1 MLLNGGP
8 LNSAPLNG
16 AGAASAASEPEY
28 VVAGISFL
36 WRLRVVVGGVDM
48 SAQLTGGADVDRE
61 EGAAGVAGF
70 QLYLPAGPVVPGEW
84 VGRTVAIDYISTKE
98 GVTTEA
104 RRFTGRI
111 AGPPQ
116 WDSNN
121 RILSC
126 ECSDQ
131 LQQRVEALSIA
142 EIDALTAGQ
151 WSADVFDPVEGRS
164 RWDYAQERMSTRT
177 ASLDCSPTGEL
188 RVTSWYATA
197 PHFAFGYNT
206 TIDESLSVEW
216 PDLSRLVNTVAI
228 EADYRYMRLRQQ
240 NEAFSWIGGGF
251 CGWYFSDSK
260 ELPTTAMVRDAV
272 ADAGANLL
280 DGYSWDLLPGSAPD
294 PCSIGVPWINYFEAE
309 ELLLGATFTI
319 GRRWAQS
326 VTERYAL
333 NVVVPTSIAA
343 AGEVI
348 ERIGSAFE
356 VESLAAESWADT
368 PFTTGSSSH
377 TDERDDARRVLFL
390 QVQLHQAVA
399 TVVQAHRGTVL
410 NWQVPTSMVMGIDLV
425 HTILFEDQGAR
436 AIGKVVRIADDF
448 GEAVATTTI
457 SIKVMRGGGSVN
469 DPLIPPPSVDEEQ
482 PEPTP
487 TPTTLPT
494 QLGGRIGIDPYDA
507 ELPGFA
513 GNYSV
518 TDSGAEMFPRRF
530 DIDAAELPADK
541 RDELPVPITATY
553 QVAIPNDLLE
563 L

>member
-1 MLLNGGP
+1 MLNSGP

-16 AGAASAASEPEY
+16 SVAGPAAVDPEY
-28 VVAGISFL
+28 IVAGISFL

-48 SAQLTGGADVDRE
+48 SGQLTGAADVDRE

-70 QLYLPAGPVVPGEW
+70 QLHLPAGPVVPGEW
-84 VGRTVAIDYISTKE
+84 VGRTVAIDYISTNG

-116 WDSNN
+116 WDTNN

-142 EIDALTAGQ
+142 EIDALTGGQ
-151 WSADVFDPVEGRS
+151 WSLDVFDPVEGRS

-251 CGWYFSDSK
+251 CGWYFPQSK
-260 ELPTTAMVRDAV
+260 ELPTTAMVREAV
-272 ADAGANLL
+272 ESAGANLL
-280 DGYSWDLLPGSAPD
+280 NGYSWDLLPPSMPD
-294 PCSIGVPWINYFEAE
+294 PCLIGVPWINNFVGE
-309 ELLLGATFTI
+309 ELLLGATFAI

-356 VESLAAESWADT
+356 VDSLAAETWAGT
-368 PFTTGSSSH
+368 PFTDGLSSH
-377 TDERDDARRVLFL
+377 VDERDEARRSLFL
-390 QVQLHQAVA
+390 QVLLRQARA

-410 NWQVPTSMVMGIDLV
+410 SWQVPTSMVMGIDLV
-425 HTILFEDQGAR
+425 HTLRFEDQGAL
-436 AIGKVVRIADDF
+436 ALGKVVRVADDF
-448 GEAVATTTI
+448 GDAVATTTI
-457 SIKVMRGGGSVN
+457 SIKVMRGGGTVTDS
-469 DPLIPPPSVDEEQ
+469 LTPPPSVDEPQ
-482 PEPTP
+482 PDSGYTP
-487 TPTTLPT
+487 TILPT
-494 QLGGRIGIDPYDA
+494 QLGGIDGVPEYD
-507 ELPGFA
+507 EDLPGFS
-513 GNYSV
+513 GNYS
-518 TDSGAEMFPRRF
+518 TSDIAEPIMYPRRF
-530 DIDAAELPADK
+530 DIDAAEIPAEQ
-541 RDELPVPITATY
+541 RDELPVPIPATY

>member
-16 AGAASAASEPEY
+16 AGAASAAPEPEY

-36 WRLRVVVGGVDM
+36 WRLRVVVGGVDV

-84 VGRTVAIDYISTKE
+84 VGRTVTIDYISTKD

-142 EIDALTAGQ
+142 EIDALTGGQ
-151 WSADVFDPVEGRS
+151 WSLDVFDPVEGRS

-188 RVTSWYATA
+188 RVTSWYASA

-228 EADYRYMRLRQQ
+228 ESDYRYMRLRQR
-240 NEAFSWIGGGF
+240 NESYVWIGGGF
-251 CGWYFSDSK
+251 CGWYFSDTK
-260 ELPTTAMVRDAV
+260 ELPTSAMVREAV
-272 ADAGANLL
+272 ESAGGNLMN
-280 DGYSWDLLPGSAPD
+280 GYSWDLLPGSDPD
-294 PCSIGVPWINYFEAE
+294 PCLLGIPWINNFVGE
-309 ELLLGATFTI
+309 ELLLGATFTL

-333 NVVVPTSIAA
+333 SVQVPTSIAA

-356 VESLAAESWADT
+356 VESVAAETWADT
-368 PFTTGSSSH
+368 PFDTGVSSH

-390 QVQLHQAVA
+390 QVQLLQAVA

-410 NWQVPTSMVMGIDLV
+410 SWQVPTSMVMGIDLV

-436 AIGKVVRIADDF
+436 ALGKVVRVADDF

-457 SIKVMRGGGSVN
+457 SIKVMRGGGSVT
-469 DPLIPPPSVDEEQ
+469 DPLTPPDSVDEPQ
-482 PEPTP
+482 PDPVFDSTS
-487 TPTTLPT
+487 LPT
-494 QLGGRIGIDPYDA
+494 QLGNRPDSPPYDD
-507 ELPGFA
+507 ELLGFA
-513 GNYSV
+513 GNYSFG
-518 TDSGAEMFPRRF
+518 SGEQYPRRF
-530 DIDAAELPADK
+530 EIEASEIAAEL
-541 RDELPVPITATY
+541 RDERVEPIERIY

>member
-16 AGAASAASEPEY
+16 AGAASAAPEPEY

-84 VGRTVAIDYISTKE
+84 VGRTVTIDYISTKD

-142 EIDALTAGQ
+142 EIDALTGGQ

-206 TIDESLSVEW
+206 TIDESLRVEW

-251 CGWYFSDSK
+251 CGWYFSDTK
-260 ELPTTAMVRDAV
+260 ELPTSAMVREAV
-272 ADAGANLL
+272 ESAGANLM
-280 DGYSWDLLPGSAPD
+280 DGYSWDLLWPSHPD
-294 PCSIGVPWINYFEAE
+294 PCLIGVPWINNFVGE

-333 NVVVPTSIAA
+333 SVQVPTSISV

-348 ERIGSAFE
+348 ERLGSAFE
-356 VESLAAESWADT
+356 VESVAAETWADT
-368 PFTTGSSSH
+368 PFTDGFSSH

-390 QVQLHQAVA
+390 QVQLLQAVA

-410 NWQVPTSMVMGIDLV
+410 TWQVPTSMVMGIDLV

-436 AIGKVVRIADDF
+436 AIGKVVRVADDF
-448 GEAVATTTI
+448 AEAVATTTL
-457 SIKVMRGGGSVN
+457 SIKVMRGGGDVT
-469 DPLIPPPSVDEEQ
+469 DPLTPPASVDEPQ
-482 PEPTP
+482 PPPIPTP
-487 TPTTLPT
+487 INLPT
-494 QLGGRIGIDPYDA
+494 QLGKRPSSPPYDA
-507 ELPGFA
+507 ALPGFA
-513 GNYSV
+513 GNYSFG
-518 TDSGAEMFPRRF
+518 TGEEYPRRF
-530 DIDAAELPADK
+530 DIDAAEIPAER
-541 RDELPVPITATY
+541 RDELPVPIEATY

>member
-1 MLLNGGP
+1 MMLNGGP
-8 LNSAPLNG
+8 INSAPLNG
-16 AGAASAASEPEY
+16 AGAASAAPEPEY

-36 WRLRVVVGGVDM
+36 WRLRVVVGGIDM

-84 VGRTVAIDYISTKE
+84 VGRTVTIDYISTKG

-121 RILSC
+121 RILTC

-206 TIDESLSVEW
+206 TIDESLRVEW

-228 EADYRYMRLRQQ
+228 EADYRYMRLRQK
-240 NEAFSWIGGGF
+240 NEYFSWIGGGF
-251 CGWYFSDSK
+251 CDWYFPQTK
-260 ELPTTAMVRDAV
+260 ELPTIEMVEEAV
-272 ADAGANLL
+272 ASAGGNLL
-280 DGYSWDLLPGSAPD
+280 AGYSFDTLPPSDPD
-294 PCSIGVPWINYFEAE
+294 PCLTGTPWINRFDN
-309 ELLLGATFTI
+309 LLLGASFAI

-333 NVVVPTSIAA
+333 NVVVPTSVAA

-356 VESLAAESWADT
+356 VESLAAETWADT
-368 PFTTGSSSH
+368 PFTDGLSSH
-377 TDERDDARRVLFL
+377 TDDRDEARRVLFL
-390 QVQLHQAVA
+390 SVLLRQAFA
-399 TVVQAHRGTVL
+399 TVVHAHRGTVL
-410 NWQVPTSMVMGIDLV
+410 TWQVPTSMVMALDLV

-436 AIGKVVRIADDF
+436 AIGKVVRVADDF
-448 GEAVATTTI
+448 GEALPTTAI
-457 SIKVMRGGGSVN
+457 SIRVMRGGGTVN
-469 DPLIPPPSVDEEQ
+469 DPLTPPPSVDEPQ
-482 PEPTP
+482 PDPGYSPTI
-487 TPTTLPT
+487 LPT
-494 QLGGRIGIDPYDA
+494 QLGGIDGVPEYDD
-507 ELPGFA
+507 ELPGFS
-513 GNYSV
+513 GNYS
-518 TDSGAEMFPRRF
+518 DSDIAEPIMYPRRF
-530 DIDAAELPADK
+530 DIDAAEIPAEL
-541 RDELPVPITATY
+541 RDELPVPIAATY

>member
-84 VGRTVAIDYISTKE
+84 VGRTVAIDYISTKN

-142 EIDALTAGQ
+142 EIDTLTAGQ

-206 TIDESLSVEW
+206 TIDESLRVEW

-228 EADYRYMRLRQQ
+228 EADYRYMRLRQK
-240 NEAFSWIGGGF
+240 NEYFSWIGGGF
-251 CGWYFSDSK
+251 CDWYFPQTK
-260 ELPTTAMVRDAV
+260 ELPTIEMVEEAV
-272 ADAGANLL
+272 ASAGGNLL
-280 DGYSWDLLPGSAPD
+280 AGYSFDTLPPSDPD
-294 PCSIGVPWINYFEAE
+294 PCLTGTPWINRFDN
-309 ELLLGATFTI
+309 LLLGATFAI

-333 NVVVPTSIAA
+333 NVVVPTSVAA

-348 ERIGSAFE
+348 ERIGGAFE
-356 VESLAAESWADT
+356 VESLAPETWADT
-368 PFTTGSSSH
+368 PFTDGLSSH
-377 TDERDDARRVLFL
+377 VDERDEARRWLFILVLL
-390 QVQLHQAVA
+390 RQALA
-399 TVVQAHRGTVL
+399 TVVHAHRGTVL
-410 NWQVPTSMVMGIDLV
+410 TWQVPTSMVMGLDLV

-436 AIGKVVRIADDF
+436 AIGKVVRVADDF
-448 GEAVATTTI
+448 GEALPTTTI
-457 SIKVMRGGGSVN
+457 SIRVMRGGGTVN
-469 DPLIPPPSVDEEQ
+469 DPLTPPPSVDEPQ
-482 PEPTP
+482 PDPGYSPTI
-487 TPTTLPT
+487 LPT
-494 QLGGRIGIDPYDA
+494 QLGGIDGVPEYDD
-507 ELPGFA
+507 ELPGFS
-513 GNYSV
+513 GNYS
-518 TDSGAEMFPRRF
+518 DSDIADPIMYPRRF
-530 DIDAAELPADK
+530 DIDAAEIPAEQ
-541 RDELPVPITATY
+541 RDELPVPIPATY

>member
-16 AGAASAASEPEY
+16 AGAASAAPEPEY

-48 SAQLTGGADVDRE
+48 SAHLTGGADVDRE

-84 VGRTVAIDYISTKE
+84 VGRTVTIDYISTKE

-131 LQQRVEALSIA
+131 LQQRVEALSVA
-142 EIDALTAGQ
+142 EIDALTGGQ

-216 PDLSRLVNTVAI
+216 PDLSRLVNTVVI

-251 CGWYFSDSK
+251 CGWYFSDTK
-260 ELPTTAMVRDAV
+260 ELPTSAMVRDAV
-272 ADAGANLL
+272 ADAG
-280 DGYSWDLLPGSAPD
+280 G
-294 PCSIGVPWINYFEAE
+294 C
-309 ELLLGATFTI
+309 
-319 GRRWAQS
+319 
-326 VTERYAL
+326 
-333 NVVVPTSIAA
+333 
-343 AGEVI
+343 AG
-348 ERIGSAFE
+348 FC
-356 VESLAAESWADT
+356 W
-368 PFTTGSSSH
+368 
-377 TDERDDARRVLFL
+377 
-390 QVQLHQAVA
+390 
-399 TVVQAHRGTVL
+399 
-410 NWQVPTSMVMGIDLV
+410 
-425 HTILFEDQGAR
+425 
-436 AIGKVVRIADDF
+436 
-448 GEAVATTTI
+448 
-457 SIKVMRGGGSVN
+457 
-469 DPLIPPPSVDEEQ
+469 
-482 PEPTP
+482 
-487 TPTTLPT
+487 
-494 QLGGRIGIDPYDA
+494 
-507 ELPGFA
+507 
-513 GNYSV
+513 
-518 TDSGAEMFPRRF
+518 
-530 DIDAAELPADK
+530 
-541 RDELPVPITATY
+541 
-553 QVAIPNDLLE
+553 
-563 L
+563 

>member
-8 LNSAPLNG
+8 LNGAPLNG
-16 AGAASAASEPEY
+16 AIASSAEAEPEY
-28 VVAGISFL
+28 IVAGISYL
-36 WRLRVVVGGVDM
+36 WSLRVVVGGVDM

-70 QLYLPAGPVVPGEW
+70 QLYLPAGPVVPSEW
-84 VGRTVAIDYISTKE
+84 VGRTVTIDYISTKE

-131 LQQRVEALSIA
+131 LQQRVEALSVA
-142 EIDALTAGQ
+142 EIDALTCGL
-151 WSADVFDPVEGRS
+151 WSLDVFDPVEGRS

-197 PHFAFGYNT
+197 PHFVFGYNT

-228 EADYRYMRLRQQ
+228 ESDYRYMRLRQQ
-240 NEAFSWIGGGF
+240 NEAYSWIGGGF
-251 CGWYFSDSK
+251 CDWYFSNSK
-260 ELPTTAMVRDAV
+260 ELPTTEMVREAV
-272 ADAGANLL
+272 ASAGANLM
-280 DGYSWDLLPGSAPD
+280 DNFSWDLLWPTMPD
-294 PCSIGVPWINYFEAE
+294 PCGLGVPWENSFVGE
-309 ELLLGATFTI
+309 ELLLGASFTI
-319 GRRWAQS
+319 ARRWAQS

-333 NVVVPTSIAA
+333 SVQVPTSIAV

-356 VESLAAESWADT
+356 VESVAAETWADT
-368 PFTTGSSSH
+368 PFTDGFSSH
-377 TDERDDARRVLFL
+377 TDERDDARRALFL
-390 QVQLHQAVA
+390 QVQLLQAVA

-436 AIGKVVRIADDF
+436 AIGKVVRVADDF
-448 GEAVATTTI
+448 GEALPTTTI
-457 SIKVMRGGGSVN
+457 SIKVMRGGGDVT
-469 DPLIPPPSVDEEQ
+469 DPLTPPASVDEEQ
-482 PEPTP
+482 PPPIPTP
-487 TPTTLPT
+487 TNLPT
-494 QLGGRIGIDPYDA
+494 QLGGRVDAPEYDD

-513 GNYSV
+513 GNYTTTEPS
-518 TDSGAEMFPRRF
+518 AEMYPRRF
-530 DIDAAELPADK
+530 DIDAAEIPVEQ
-541 RDELPVPITATY
+541 RDELIVPIDGVY
-553 QVAIPNDLLE
+553 RVAIPNDLLE

>member
-16 AGAASAASEPEY
+16 AGAASAAPEPEY
-28 VVAGISFL
+28 VVSGISFL

-84 VGRTVAIDYISTKE
+84 VGRPVTIDYISTKE
-98 GVTTEA
+98 GATTEA

-206 TIDESLSVEW
+206 TIDESLRVEW

-228 EADYRYMRLRQQ
+228 EADYRYMRLRQR
-240 NEAFSWIGGGF
+240 NDAFRWIGGGF

-260 ELPTTAMVRDAV
+260 ELPTTAMVREAV
-272 ADAGANLL
+272 SSAGGNLL
-280 DGYSWDLLPGSAPD
+280 NGYSWDLLWPSMPD
-294 PCSIGVPWINYFEAE
+294 PCLTGANWINYFESE
-309 ELLLGATFTI
+309 ELLLGATFSM
-319 GRRWAQS
+319 GRRWAQA
-326 VTERYAL
+326 VTERYPL
-333 NVVVPTSIAA
+333 KVVVPTSVAA

-348 ERIGSAFE
+348 ERTGGAFE
-356 VESLAAESWADT
+356 VESQTADAWGDT
-368 PFTTGSSSH
+368 PFTGGLSSH
-377 TDERDDARRVLFL
+377 TDERDEARRYQFLRVLL
-390 QVQLHQAVA
+390 QQAVA
-399 TVVQAHRGTVL
+399 TVVQSHRSTVL
-410 NWQVPTSMVMGIDLV
+410 SWQVPTSMVMGIDLV

-436 AIGKVVRIADDF
+436 ALGKVVRVADDF
-448 GEAVATTTI
+448 AEDLPTTTI
-457 SIKVMRGGGSVN
+457 SIKVMRGGGDIT
-469 DPLIPPPSVDEEQ
+469 DPLTPPPSVDEPQ
-482 PEPTP
+482 PNPVTSFAE
-487 TPTTLPT
+487 LPT
-494 QLGGRIGIDPYDA
+494 QLGKRPESPPYDD

-513 GNYSV
+513 GNYSIGV
-518 TDSGAEMFPRRF
+518 GEEYPRRF
-530 DIDAAELPADK
+530 DIDAPEIPAEQ
-541 RDELPVPITATY
+541 RDELAVLVEREY
-553 QVAIPNDLLE
+553 RVAIPNDLLE

>member
-84 VGRTVAIDYISTKE
+84 VGRPVTIDYISTKE

-131 LQQRVEALSIA
+131 LQQRVEALSVA
-142 EIDALTAGQ
+142 EIDALTGGQ

-188 RVTSWYATA
+188 RVSSWYSTA
-197 PHFAFGYNT
+197 PHFVFGYNT
-206 TIDESLSVEW
+206 TIDESLAIEW
-216 PDLSRLVNTVAI
+216 PDLSRLVNIVEI
-228 EADYRYMRLRQQ
+228 EADYRYMRLRQR
-240 NEAFSWIGGGF
+240 NDSFRWIGGGF
-251 CGWYFSDSK
+251 CGWYFSDTK
-260 ELPTTAMVRDAV
+260 ELPTSAMVRDAV
-272 ADAGANLL
+272 AGAGGNLI
-280 DGYSWDLLPGSAPD
+280 DGYSWDLLWPSMPD
-294 PCSIGVPWINYFEAE
+294 PCLIGVPWINYFEAE
-309 ELLLGATFTI
+309 ELLLGATFAM
-319 GRRWAQS
+319 GRRWAQT
-326 VTERYAL
+326 VTERYPL
-333 NVVVPTSIAA
+333 RVEVPTSIAA

-348 ERIGSAFE
+348 ERIGGAFE
-356 VESLAAESWADT
+356 VESQQADAWADT
-368 PFTTGSSSH
+368 PFAAGIGSY
-377 TDERDDARRVLFL
+377 TDERDEGRRLSFLAVLL
-390 QVQLHQAVA
+390 RQAFA

-410 NWQVPTSMVMGIDLV
+410 TWQVPTSMVMGLDLI
-425 HTILFEDQGAR
+425 HTVLFEDQGAR
-436 AIGKVVRIADDF
+436 AIGRVVRVADDF
-448 GEAVATTTI
+448 GEALPTTTI
-457 SIKVMRGGGSVN
+457 SIKVMRGGGTVS
-469 DPLIPPPSVDEEQ
+469 DPLTPPASVDEPAPLPVASHTE
-482 PEPTP
+482 
-487 TPTTLPT
+487 LPT
-494 QLGGRIGIDPYDA
+494 QLGKRPSSPPYDD

-513 GNYSV
+513 GNYSIGV
-518 TDSGAEMFPRRF
+518 GEEYPRRF
-530 DIDAAELPADK
+530 DIDAPEIPADQ
-541 RDELPVPITATY
+541 RDELVVPIERTY
-553 QVAIPNDLLE
+553 RVAIPNDLLE

>member
-16 AGAASAASEPEY
+16 AGAASAAPEPEY

-121 RILSC
+121 RILTC

-206 TIDESLSVEW
+206 TIDESLRVEW
-216 PDLSRLVNTVAI
+216 PDLSRLVNTVVI
-228 EADYRYMRLRQQ
+228 EADYRYMRLRQK
-240 NEAFSWIGGGF
+240 NEYFSWIGGGF
-251 CGWYFSDSK
+251 CDWYFPQTK
-260 ELPTTAMVRDAV
+260 ELPTIEMVEEAV
-272 ADAGANLL
+272 ASAGGNLL
-280 DGYSWDLLPGSAPD
+280 AGYSFDTLPPSDPD
-294 PCSIGVPWINYFEAE
+294 PCLTGTPWINRFDN
-309 ELLLGATFTI
+309 LLLGASFAI

-333 NVVVPTSIAA
+333 NVVVPTSVAA

-356 VESLAAESWADT
+356 VESLAAETWTDT
-368 PFTTGSSSH
+368 PFTDGLSSH
-377 TDERDDARRVLFL
+377 VDERDEARRWLFL
-390 QVQLHQAVA
+390 LVLLRQALA
-399 TVVQAHRGTVL
+399 TVVHAHRGTVL
-410 NWQVPTSMVMGIDLV
+410 TWQVPTSMVMGLDLV

-436 AIGKVVRIADDF
+436 AIGKVVRVADDF
-448 GEAVATTTI
+448 GEALPTTTI
-457 SIKVMRGGGSVN
+457 SIRVMRGGGTVN
-469 DPLIPPPSVDEEQ
+469 DPLTPPPSVDEPQ
-482 PEPTP
+482 PDPGYSPTI
-487 TPTTLPT
+487 LPT
-494 QLGGRIGIDPYDA
+494 QLGGIDGVPEYDD
-507 ELPGFA
+507 ELPGFS
-513 GNYSV
+513 GNYS
-518 TDSGAEMFPRRF
+518 DSDIADPIMYPRRF
-530 DIDAAELPADK
+530 DIDAAEIPAEL